1 MTKRD
6 VAFQVSIDSQIK
18 LIGTSKQQVATAMGM
33 SLATFYKKHNDPST
47 LTIAQARQL
56 CRILKLSGDDVKDMI

>member
-6 VAFQVSIDSQIK
+6 IAFQVSIDSQIK

-33 SLATFYKKHNDPST
+33 SLATFYKKYNDPST

-56 CRILKLSGDDVKDMI
+56 CRILKLSGDDVKGMI